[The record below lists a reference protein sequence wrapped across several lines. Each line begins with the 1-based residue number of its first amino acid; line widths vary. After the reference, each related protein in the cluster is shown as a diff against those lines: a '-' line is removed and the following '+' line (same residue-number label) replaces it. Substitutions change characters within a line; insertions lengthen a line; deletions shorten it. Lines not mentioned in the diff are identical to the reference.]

1 MNTLGDRLKA
11 RRQILGLTQED
22 LAKKAAISKG
32 FLSEVE
38 NNSRN
43 LSAENLLKLAREL
56 GVSLDYLMKGEGS
69 ADSPLREKLQI
80 PDSLAKFA
88 VEKNLQFDETIT
100 LLGMKKQVVARR
112 RDEGDDDLES
122 FDWRKFYES
131 VKDYL

>member
-1 MNTLGDRLKA
+1 MNTLGERLKA
-11 RRQILGLTQED
+11 RRQMLGLTQED
-22 LAKKAAISKG
+22 LAKKADISKG

-43 LSAENLLKLAREL
+43 LSAENLMKLAREL
-56 GVSLDYLMKGEGS
+56 RVSLDYLMKGEGS
-69 ADSPLREKLQI
+69 GDSPFREKLQI

-88 VEKNLQFDETIT
+88 VEANLQFDETVT

-112 RDEGDDDLES
+112 RDEGDDDLEA
-122 FDWRKFYES
+122 FDWKKFYES